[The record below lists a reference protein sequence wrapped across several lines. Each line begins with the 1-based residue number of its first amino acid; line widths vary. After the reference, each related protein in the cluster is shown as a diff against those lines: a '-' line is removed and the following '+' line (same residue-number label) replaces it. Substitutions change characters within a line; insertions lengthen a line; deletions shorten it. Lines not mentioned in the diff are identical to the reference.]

1 MRQTTYSVM
10 MALALVASACGGFD
24 NTPFRTGT
32 VRGQL
37 TEADPVVALVSLVGY
52 PDLRSTVASDGTFVL
67 ERVPAGPGELFIV
80 ASANKAVRLPVMVP
94 GGGSARLEDV
104 VPRAAGFLVLRV
116 HPPGHQPLVEGWA
129 SVTGIPFQRQPLAE
143 DGTLRVG
150 PLPEGCYTLEA
161 SATGLPVRKTEA
173 CVKESESKEVR
184 IQLPN
189 ADGSDGDEDRVNR
202 GCGITG
208 CEHGT
213 LCASDGRCVECITN
227 EQCAPGLTCR
237 DARCQAPLPPNA
249 TERGPSPPP

>member
-1 MRQTTYSVM
+1 MRQITYSVL
-10 MALALVASACGGFD
+10 MALAVVVSACGGFD

-37 TEADPVVALVSLVGY
+37 TEADPAVALVSLVGR
-52 PDLRSTVASDGTFVL
+52 PEVRSTVATDGTFVL

-80 ASANKAVRLPVMVP
+80 ASASKAVRLPVVVP
-94 GGGSARLEDV
+94 GGGSARLEEV
-104 VPRAAGFLVLRV
+104 VPRAAGFLELRV
-116 HPPGHQPLVEGWA
+116 HAPGRQPLVEGWV
-129 SVTGIPFQRQPLAE
+129 SVTGMPFQRQPLAE

-161 SATGLPVRKTEA
+161 SATGFPVRTTET

-189 ADGSDGDEDRVNR
+189 SDGSGDDEDILNR
-202 GCGITG
+202 GCATSG
-208 CEHGT
+208 CEHGA
-213 LCASDGRCVECITN
+213 LCASNGRCVECLSK

-237 DARCQAPLPPNA
+237 DEQCQAPLPPDT
-249 TERGPSPPP
+249 TERGPSPP